1 VKRAGLIDP
10 DENWKSKD
18 PRELAKEIA
27 TFMGGEWP
35 EREPRKIQIS
45 LEEAPTS
52 DEELFELT
60 QLNPTLIWEMTQ
72 RTRHLFLEVSHA
84 PPNQQTR
91 ADTRTHLWL
100 EQRKAYS
107 VIPSRIT
114 RDSSLTILTTNPL
127 THSYHHLDRWNT
139 RQNSSRAL
147 TLQVY
152 LEDIQDVYSEVMS
165 SLVSPNLVTYDT
177 LRKFKHL
184 AVSLSFEA
192 VAEVCQGA
200 FDKTDFDPFPE
211 VAPDERPGCMCPLD
225 LEEFTKLT
233 AASTAL
239 VKMIYDAEGDLPPA
253 AESRIIKVSKKWH
266 YEDI

>member
-1 VKRAGLIDP
+1 MDCPTHLHRLVSAENMGRPRVKRAGLIDP

-91 ADTRTHLWL
+91 ADTHTHTSGW
-100 EQRKAYS
+100 
-107 VIPSRIT
+107 
-114 RDSSLTILTTNPL
+114 SS
-127 THSYHHLDRWNT
+127 
-139 RQNSSRAL
+139 
-147 TLQVY
+147 
-152 LEDIQDVYSEVMS
+152 
-165 SLVSPNLVTYDT
+165 
-177 LRKFKHL
+177 
-184 AVSLSFEA
+184 
-192 VAEVCQGA
+192 G
-200 FDKTDFDPFPE
+200 
-211 VAPDERPGCMCPLD
+211 RP
-225 LEEFTKLT
+225 T
-233 AASTAL
+233 
-239 VKMIYDAEGDLPPA
+239 V
-253 AESRIIKVSKKWH
+253 
-266 YEDI
+266 